1 MSKADR
7 ESGFYR
13 LRWNDGRMAIGFLH
27 PLDEPQPWDPEP
39 RERWSVLF
47 SEDTALQGTTAS
59 YTVTRDMPEDLI
71 GKRIEWEE

>member
-27 PLDEPQPWDPEP
+27 PVDEPRPWNPEP
-39 RERWSVLF
+39 RERWSVMYLIG
-47 SEDTALQGTTAS
+47 DTAV
-59 YTVTRDMPEDLI
+59 YTISSDIPEADI
-71 GKRIEWEE
+71 GECIEW